1 MRRLRPYNGLMKDP
15 TPDKARIGRRALARM
30 LAATAAGAAAPS
42 VSAQAP
48 AQTPVD
54 PFLRQ
59 AREDRLDDARQ
70 IAKIPLPL
78 TIEPAFRF
86 KA

>member
-1 MRRLRPYNGLMKDP
+1 MKDRAHP
-15 TPDKARIGRRALARM
+15 AGINRRAVARM

-48 AQTPVD
+48 AQSAAPVD

-59 AREDRLDDARQ
+59 AREDRLEDARQ
-70 IAKIPLPL
+70 ITKIPLPH
-78 TIEPAFRF
+78 TTEPAFHF